1 MVIKCFNRCT
11 DTVILSAENA
21 DSAETTLLYYKIIII
36 ITKGA
41 HCFHILWD
49 ENVVL
54 KIGLCF
60 SINWQAQWNIRY
72 CMHPKIPTY
81 IVKCCSCMLSLF
93 RHRFDIEIWSGNI
106 ERIPNRGVLS
116 VEWITHIS
124 HCVSTLWHLWP
135 HKHLQLTFSL
145 PTKAY
150 KGLLSLLAFLM
161 KTKGTV
167 GLH

>member
-1 MVIKCFNRCT
+1 MQTVQRLPYCTIKWLLLLVRIICQCSEE
-11 DTVILSAENA
+11 DTPLPHFVL
-21 DSAETTLLYYKIIII
+21 
-36 ITKGA
+36 
-41 HCFHILWD
+41 
-49 ENVVL
+49 L

-106 ERIPNRGVLS
+106 ERIPNRGALS

-135 HKHLQLTFSL
+135 HNYLQLTFSL

-150 KGLLSLLAFLM
+150 KGLLSLLAFLI